1 METKILIE
9 VYIRNEEYE
18 LRYRRNK
25 LSKNRNGEYKLVEKC
40 DVEVSETVNTYL
52 SQKALQIS
60 AESAETSEY
69 NCFRARSAVYASIAC
84 P

>member
-60 AESAETSEY
+60 AETSEY